1 MVWRRITKDLKDS
14 KDPKVLKESAAIK
27 GDNMKKFHRIFR
39 ILIVAAA
46 FAAAF
51 FMLKEPAKQ
60 SEDSCSLDT
69 EAARKIFAAAGSFKK
84 IGEECFYDVFDKNSE
99 NIGRVLYT
107 RPDETSVG
115 GFGGN
120 LRVVVGIDKSGN
132 IAGIELGENY
142 ESVGFI
148 ERVRNEGFFEKWNGK
163 SVTDAAVAEVDT
175 VSGATMSTRAIKSML
190 ALNLSKYSGSEFQA
204 NSSETE
210 PLWLAVIVFLLLA
223 YSLFAFF
230 FPQKTAKFRIIHLI
244 ALAVILG
251 FIGGSALSFESFK
264 NWTTSME
271 IALIPAV
278 IMALAILVPLF
289 SGKNFYCSFVCP
301 FGAMQEL
308 FGRIPLP
315 KKNLPQ
321 KFMKGVAVFKA
332 LLLAAVYILM
342 IFKVVTDFTVIEP
355 FSAFKFDAAAL
366 PALILAAS
374 FLIVSLFINRPWC
387 RFFCPTGTLLNMF
400 AKKNGGEI

>member
-1 MVWRRITKDLKDS
+1 
-14 KDPKVLKESAAIK
+14 
-27 GDNMKKFHRIFR
+27 MKKFFRIFR

-46 FAAAF
+46 FAVAF
-51 FMLKEPAKQ
+51 FMMKEPVKS
-60 SEDSCSLDT
+60 SEDSCNLDK
-69 EAARKIFAAAGSFKK
+69 EAAKQIFKTAETFEKTGS
-84 IGEECFYDVFDKNSE
+84 ECVFNVSDASGKML
-99 NIGRVLYT
+99 GRVLYAK
-107 RPDETSVG
+107 PDETSVA

-120 LRVVVGIDKSGN
+120 LRVVVGISPEGK

-148 ERVRNEGFFEKWNGK
+148 ERVRETGFFEKWNGL
-163 SVTDAAVAEVDT
+163 SVEEAAKADVDT
-175 VSGATMSTRAIKSML
+175 VSGATMSTRAIKSMV

-366 PALILAAS
+366 PTLILAAS